1 MTASDPDDPTDGD
14 GADTGED
21 GGEDDGPVVRVVHY
35 DPDET
40 VLSRLD
46 AETGEADGVDYE
58 GASDPEPARERIEA
72 GDADVFV
79 VEPDAPADV
88 ADLVEAAD
96 AADAA
101 VALYTHVDPGDVDP
115 AVFDAVDTLVEKWT
129 AEEGLDFVVEK
140 LLRAA
145 RTPDAA
151 SRFAR
156 AFERTDPDAR
166 SSTSFLVYED
176 GTVIW
181 EATPLD
187 EYFEHREVTAAVPET
202 PNFYRQ
208 LTAALSQDPDAIRTI
223 RGPDVPDE
231 PTEFAVPTA
240 SGEARFRYTEHEFPE
255 TVGPLRLV
263 VVEDVTWST
272 RSNARLELLNLLDRH
287 VQDGISVVDANGRVE
302 YHNESFAD
310 LLGYDDMVGEHTAAY
325 MAEGELQSGQRT
337 LQQLRRDDRDSAVI
351 DMTFET
357 ADGEERTLAVH
368 FSVRDGEDGYEG
380 LVNVA
385 RDVTDRRDRERRLE
399 QYRRLVESAGDPMYV
414 LDADGRVEICNDA
427 LVELFD
433 ADRAALEG
441 TPLSELL
448 PGTATERI
456 RDALDRAT
464 ASGASG
470 TCEFDLET
478 AAGEVRQFEATVA
491 GLDAADDADGS
502 VGILHEVTARERR
515 ESELDLLKQVLTRV
529 LRHDVRTGLTVVRG
543 QAEVLAER
551 TEGEQRRMAE
561 TIVER
566 SEQLVETTEKAR
578 AIERVIDSDEGRV
591 TLDLRSVVNRCVAN
605 VAAANGDAEYD
616 VRITEQVPVRAHRAL
631 PYAVENLVE
640 NAVEHSSTS
649 RRLGADAVEHGS
661 TNPRSHAREDTDGAS
676 SVDPSGADAPEDAAE
691 HGSESPD
698 SQARPDAVTQ
708 DAAPSVTITATDDG
722 EGTVELRIADDG
734 PGISQ
739 AELDVLADREETP
752 LKHGTGVG
760 LWLVS
765 WVVERSGGELDF
777 DTGPDGTTATV
788 RLDAGDPADLG

>member
-1 MTASDPDDPTDGD
+1 MTASDDDPGDGD
-14 GADTGED
+14 PAGGD
-21 GGEDDGPVVRVVHY
+21 GSGGRPAGDADDGDPAGDSTGPRDEADEPGVRILHL

-40 VLSRLD
+40 VISRLT
-46 AETGEADGVDYE
+46 AATADSEGIDYE
-58 GASDPEPARERIEA
+58 GTSDPDRVRERS
-72 GDADVFV
+72 DAADVDVFV

-88 ADLVEAAD
+88 AALVEDAGAAG
-96 AADAA
+96 AA
-101 VALYTHVDPGDVDP
+101 VALYTRVDPGDVDP
-115 AVFDAVDTLVEKWT
+115 AVLDAADTLVEKWT

-145 RTPDAA
+145 RTHETA

-156 AFERTDPDAR
+156 AFDRVDPDTQ
-166 SSTSFLVYED
+166 SSCSSLVYED

-181 EATPLD
+181 ESTPLD
-187 EYFEHREVTAAVPET
+187 GYFDRRGVTAAVPET

-208 LTAALSQDPDAIRTI
+208 LTAALSHDPDAIRTI
-223 RGPDVPDE
+223 RGPDVPAE
-231 PTEFAVPTA
+231 PTEFSVPTDE
-240 SGEARFRYTEHEFPE
+240 GRARFRYTEHEFPD

-263 VVEDVTWST
+263 IVEDVTWSA
-272 RSNARLELLNLLDRH
+272 RSSARLELLDLLDQH

-302 YHNESFAD
+302 YHNESFAG

-337 LQQLRRDDRDSAVI
+337 LQQLRTDDRDSAVI

-368 FSVRDGEDGYEG
+368 FSVRDDEDGYEG

-385 RDVTDRRDRERRLE
+385 RDVTERRDRERTLE

-414 LDADGRVEICNDA
+414 LDDDGRVEICNDA
-427 LVELFD
+427 LVELFEG
-433 ADRAALEG
+433 DRESVEG
-441 TPLSELL
+441 TALSELL
-448 PGTATERI
+448 PQAAAERI
-456 RDALDRAT
+456 DEALDRAGT
-464 ASGASG
+464 ADESATDG
-470 TCEFDLET
+470 FDIPT
-478 AAGEVRQFEATVA
+478 ATGEVRQFEATVA
-491 GLDAADDADGS
+491 GLGPADDADGS
-502 VGILHEVTARERR
+502 VGIFHEVTARERR

-551 TEGEQRRMAE
+551 TDGEQRGMAE
-561 TIVER
+561 TIVDR

-591 TLDLRSVVNRCVAN
+591 TLDLRSVVNRSVAN
-605 VAAANGDAEYD
+605 VAAVHGDAEYD
-616 VRITEQVPVRAHRAL
+616 VQITEQVPVRAHRAL

-640 NAVEHSSTS
+640 NAVKHSCTS
-649 RRLGADAVEHGS
+649 PASNAQQDAVSHGD
-661 TNPRSHAREDTDGAS
+661 DT
-676 SVDPSGADAPEDAAE
+676 
-691 HGSESPD
+691 
-698 SQARPDAVTQ
+698 
-708 DAAPSVTITATDDG
+708 PSVTITAAADG
-722 EGTVELRIADDG
+722 EGTVELRITDDG

-739 AELDVLADREETP
+739 SELDVLADREETP

-765 WVVERSGGELDF
+765 WVVDRSGGDLDF
-777 DTGPDGTTATV
+777 DTGDDGTTVTV
-788 RLDAGDPADLG
+788 RLDAGDADDLS

>member
-1 MTASDPDDPTDGD
+1 MTASDDPGDGGSSDGEPSGGGSAGDEPSDGGGPPGGGSTGGGSTDGGGSTGGTDEGDGD
-14 GADTGED
+14 G
-21 GGEDDGPVVRVVHY
+21 PVARILHF

-40 VLSRLD
+40 VLSRLGTETAD
-46 AETGEADGVDYE
+46 AEGVDYE
-58 GASDPEPARERIEA
+58 GTSDPDRVRERLDA
-72 GDADVFV
+72 GDPDVFV

-88 ADLVEAAD
+88 AGLVEAAD
-96 AADAA
+96 AAGAA
-101 VALYTHVDPGDVDP
+101 VALYTRANPGDVDP
-115 AVFDAVDTLVEKWT
+115 GVFDAVDTLVEKWT

-140 LLRAA
+140 LRGAA

-156 AFERTDPDAR
+156 AFERVDPDTQ

-187 EYFEHREVTAAVPET
+187 EYFDRRDVTAAVPDT

-208 LTAALSQDPDAIRTI
+208 LTAALSQDPEAIRTI
-223 RGPDVPDE
+223 RGPDVPAE
-231 PTEFAVPTA
+231 PTEFAVPTGG
-240 SGEARFRYTEHEFPE
+240 GEARFRYTEHEFPE

-263 VVEDVTWST
+263 LVEDVTWSA
-272 RSNARLELLNLLDRH
+272 RSSARLELLDLLDRH

-310 LLGYDDMVGEHTAAY
+310 LLGHDDMVGEHTATF
-325 MAEGELQSGQRT
+325 MTEGELEAGQRT
-337 LQQLRRDDRDSAVI
+337 IQQLRRDDRDSAVI

-385 RDVTDRRDRERRLE
+385 RDVTDRRDRERTLE
-399 QYRRLVESAGDPMYV
+399 RYRRLVESAGDPMYV
-414 LDADGRVEICNDA
+414 LDDDSRIEICNDA
-427 LVELFD
+427 LVDLFD
-433 ADRAALEG
+433 SSHDALDG

-448 PGTATERI
+448 PDAAAERI
-456 RDALDRAT
+456 GEALDRAT
-464 ASGASG
+464 ATGESV
-470 TCEFDLET
+470 TCEFDLPA

-551 TEGEQRRMAE
+551 TDGEQRRMAE
-561 TIVER
+561 TIVDR

-591 TLDLRSVVNRCVAN
+591 TLDLRSVVNRSVAN

-616 VRITEQVPVRAHRAL
+616 VRITDQVPIRVHRAF

-640 NAVEHSSTS
+640 NAVTHD
-649 RRLGADAVEHGS
+649 DA
-661 TNPRSHAREDTDGAS
+661 T
-676 SVDPSGADAPEDAAE
+676 
-691 HGSESPD
+691 
-698 SQARPDAVTQ
+698 
-708 DAAPSVTITATDDG
+708 PSVTITATDDD

-777 DTGPDGTTATV
+777 DTGSDGTTVTV
-788 RLDAGDPADLG
+788 RLDAGDADDIE

>member
-1 MTASDPDDPTDGD
+1 MTPSDDGGDDSADRPDDDSTGD
-14 GADTGED
+14 GSVAGSA
-21 GGEDDGPVVRVVHY
+21 GSVVRILHH

-40 VLSRLD
+40 VLSRLT
-46 AETGEADGVDYE
+46 AETGDTDGVAYE
-58 GASDPEPARERIEA
+58 GTDDPERARERLTADDA
-72 GDADVFV
+72 GVDVFV

-88 ADLVEAAD
+88 AALVAD
-96 AADAA
+96 AGAVEAA
-101 VALYTHVDPGDVDP
+101 VALYTRADPGAVES
-115 AVFDAVDTLVEKWT
+115 AVFEAADTLVEKWT

-140 LLRAA
+140 LRRAA
-145 RTPDAA
+145 ATPDAG
-151 SRFAR
+151 SRFSR
-156 AFERTDPDAR
+156 AFDRVDPETQ
-166 SSTSFLVYED
+166 SSSSFLVYQD

-181 EATPLD
+181 ESVPLAD
-187 EYFEHREVTAAVPET
+187 FFDRRGVTAAVPET

-208 LTAALSQDPDAIRTI
+208 LTAALSQDPEAIRTI
-223 RGPDVPDE
+223 RGPDVPAE
-231 PTEFAVPTA
+231 PTEFSVPTA
-240 SGEARFRYTEHEFPE
+240 EGLARFRYTEHEFPE

-263 VVEDVTWST
+263 IVEDVTWSA
-272 RSNARLELLNLLDRH
+272 RSGARLELLDLLDQH

-310 LLGYDDMVGEHTAAY
+310 LLGYEDMAGEHTATY
-325 MAEGELQSGQRT
+325 MAEGELEAGQRT
-337 LQQLRRDDRDSAVI
+337 LQQLRTADRDSAVI

-385 RDVTDRRDRERRLE
+385 RDVTERRDRERTLE

-414 LDADGRVEICNDA
+414 LDADCRLEICNDA

-433 ADRAALEG
+433 ADRASLIG
-441 TPLSELL
+441 TRLTELL
-448 PGTATERI
+448 PGVAAERI
-456 RDALDRAT
+456 EDALDRASAT
-464 ASGASG
+464 DESVS
-470 TCEFDLET
+470 CEFDLP
-478 AAGEVRQFEATVA
+478 AATGDVRQFEATVA
-491 GLDAADDADGS
+491 ALGAADDADGS

-551 TEGEQRRMAE
+551 TDGDRRRMAE
-561 TIVER
+561 TIVDR
-566 SEQLVETTEKAR
+566 SEQLVDTTEKAR
-578 AIERVIDSDEGRV
+578 AIERVIESDEGRV
-591 TLDLRSVVNRCVAN
+591 TLDLRSVINRSVAN
-605 VAAANGDAEYD
+605 VAAAHGDAEYD

-640 NAVEHSSTS
+640 NAVSHSEGTQ
-649 RRLGADAVEHGS
+649 
-661 TNPRSHAREDTDGAS
+661 
-676 SVDPSGADAPEDAAE
+676 SV
-691 HGSESPD
+691 
-698 SQARPDAVTQ
+698 R
-708 DAAPSVTITATDDG
+708 ITAVDG
-722 EGTVELRIADDG
+722 GDGTVELRITDDG

-777 DTGPDGTTATV
+777 DTGDDGTTVTV
-788 RLDAGDPADLG
+788 RLDAGDAADIE

>member
-1 MTASDPDDPTDGD
+1 MTGSDGDDDPIADDDPTDSD
-14 GADTGED
+14 DTD
-21 GGEDDGPVVRVVHY
+21 ASVVRILHL

-40 VLSRLD
+40 VTSRLT
-46 AETGEADGVDYE
+46 AETADLEGIDYE
-58 GASDPEPARERIEA
+58 GTSDADRARARFDA
-72 GDADVFV
+72 GDVTVFV
-79 VEPDAPADV
+79 VEPDAPTDV
-88 ADLVEAAD
+88 AALVEDATAAG
-96 AADAA
+96 AA
-101 VALYTHVDPGDVDP
+101 VALYTRVDPGDVDP

-156 AFERTDPDAR
+156 AFDRVDPDTQ
-166 SSTSFLVYED
+166 SSCSSLVYED
-176 GTVIW
+176 GTAIW
-181 EATPLD
+181 ESTPLD
-187 EYFEHREVTAAVPET
+187 EYFDRRGVTTAVPET

-223 RGPDVPDE
+223 RGPDVPAE
-231 PTEFAVPTA
+231 PTEFSVPTED
-240 SGEARFRYTEHEFPE
+240 GRARFRYTEHEFPD

-263 VVEDVTWST
+263 VVEDVTWSA
-272 RSNARLELLNLLDRH
+272 RSSARLELLDLLDRH

-302 YHNESFAD
+302 YHNESFAG

-325 MAEGELQSGQRT
+325 MAEGQLQSGQRT
-337 LQQLRRDDRDSAVI
+337 LQQLRTSDRDSAVI

-385 RDVTDRRDRERRLE
+385 RDVTERRDRERTLE
-399 QYRRLVESAGDPMYV
+399 RYRRLVESAGDPMYV
-414 LDADGRVEICNDA
+414 LDDDGRVEICNDA

-433 ADRAALEG
+433 GDRESLVG

-448 PGTATERI
+448 PEAAAERI
-456 RDALDRAT
+456 TEALDRVSAADESVT
-464 ASGASG
+464 RG
-470 TCEFDLET
+470 FDLPT
-478 AAGEVRQFEATVA
+478 PTGEVRQFEATVA
-491 GLDAADDADGS
+491 GLGPADDADGS

-551 TEGEQRRMAE
+551 TDGEQRRMAE
-561 TIVER
+561 TIVDR

-591 TLDLRSVVNRCVAN
+591 ALDLRSVVNRSVAN
-605 VAAANGDAEYD
+605 VAAVRGDAEYD

-640 NAVEHSSTS
+640 NAVAHDEATP
-649 RRLGADAVEHGS
+649 A
-661 TNPRSHAREDTDGAS
+661 
-676 SVDPSGADAPEDAAE
+676 
-691 HGSESPD
+691 
-698 SQARPDAVTQ
+698 
-708 DAAPSVTITATDDG
+708 VTITAVDG
-722 EGTVELRIADDG
+722 GDGTVELRITDDG

-739 AELDVLADREETP
+739 SELDVLADREETP

-765 WVVERSGGELDF
+765 WVVERSGGDLEF
-777 DTGPDGTTATV
+777 DTGDDGTTVTV
-788 RLDAGDPADLG
+788 CLDAGDPDEEN